1 MVFVIKSRNMYFSGI
16 VDYTTTTG
24 YLDKNH
30 PIKLHQF
37 KPTQN
42 KAMIFKDYF
51 SAQTFMTEYG
61 INGHIVKL
69 DLIRKAVSK

>member
-1 MVFVIKSRNMYFSGI
+1 MAFVIKSRNMYFSRI
-16 VDYTTTTG
+16 VDYTTATG

-42 KAMIFKDYF
+42 KAMIFKDF
-51 SAQTFMTEYG
+51 FPKKEDNDG
-61 INGHIVKL
+61 K
-69 DLIRKAVSK
+69 IRKT

>member
-1 MVFVIKSRNMYFSGI
+1 MAFVIKSRNMYFSRI
-16 VDYTTTTG
+16 VDYTTATG

-37 KPTQN
+37 KPTQH

-51 SAQTFMTEYG
+51 SAQTFMTEHRV
-61 INGHIVKL
+61 NGHIFKL
-69 DLIRKAVSK
+69 DSIRKVVNK

>member
-1 MVFVIKSRNMYFSGI
+1 MAFVIKSRNMYFSEI
-16 VDYTTTTG
+16 VDYTTLIG

-51 SAQTFMTEYG
+51 SAQTFMIEHG
-61 INGHIVKL
+61 IDGHIVKVN
-69 DLIRKAVSK
+69 LIRKVVSK

>member
-1 MVFVIKSRNMYFSGI
+1 MYFSEI

-24 YLDKNH
+24 YLDKNY

-51 SAQTFMTEYG
+51 SAQTFMIEHG
-61 INGHIVKL
+61 IDGHIVKVN
-69 DLIRKAVSK
+69 LIRKVVSK

>member
-1 MVFVIKSRNMYFSGI
+1 MAFVIKSRNMYFSGI
-16 VDYTTTTG
+16 ADYTTLTG
-24 YLDKNH
+24 YLDKKH

-42 KAMIFKDYF
+42 EAMIFKDYF

-61 INGHIVKL
+61 IDGHIVKVN
-69 DLIRKAVSK
+69 LIRKAVSK

>member
-1 MVFVIKSRNMYFSGI
+1 MYFSRI
-16 VDYTTTTG
+16 VDYTTATG

-42 KAMIFKDYF
+42 KAMIFKDF
-51 SAQTFMTEYG
+51 FPKKEDNDG
-61 INGHIVKL
+61 K
-69 DLIRKAVSK
+69 IRKT

>member
-1 MVFVIKSRNMYFSGI
+1 MAFVIKSRNMYFSGI

-51 SAQTFMTEYG
+51 SAKTFMTEYG

>member
-1 MVFVIKSRNMYFSGI
+1 MAFVIKSRNMYFSGI

-42 KAMIFKDYF
+42 KTMIFKDYF

>member
-1 MVFVIKSRNMYFSGI
+1 MAFVIKNMNMYFSGI
-16 VDYTTTTG
+16 ADYTTLTG

-42 KAMIFKDYF
+42 KTMIFKDYF
-51 SAQTFMTEYG
+51 SAQTFMTEHG
-61 INGHIVKL
+61 IDGHIVKVN
-69 DLIRKAVSK
+69 LIRKVVSK

>member
-1 MVFVIKSRNMYFSGI
+1 MAFVIKSRNMYFSGI
-16 VDYTTTTG
+16 ADYTTLTG

-37 KPTQN
+37 KPTQK

-51 SAQTFMTEYG
+51 SAQTFMTEHG
-61 INGHIVKL
+61 IDGHIAKVN
-69 DLIRKAVSK
+69 LIRKVVSK

>member
-1 MVFVIKSRNMYFSGI
+1 MAFVIKSRNMYFSGI
-16 VDYTTTTG
+16 VDYTTATG

-37 KPTQN
+37 KLTQN

-51 SAQTFMTEYG
+51 SAQTFMSDHG
-61 INGHIVKL
+61 VNGHIVKL
-69 DLIRKAVSK
+69 DSIRKVVSK

>member
-1 MVFVIKSRNMYFSGI
+1 MAFVIKSINMYFSGI
-16 VDYTTTTG
+16 VDYTTATG

-30 PIKLHQF
+30 SIKLHQF
-37 KPTQN
+37 KPTEN

-51 SAQTFMTEYG
+51 SAQTFMTEHG

>member
-1 MVFVIKSRNMYFSGI
+1 MAFVIKNRNMYFSEI

-42 KAMIFKDYF
+42 KAMIFKDYC
-51 SAQTFMTEYG
+51 SARTFMTEHG
-61 INGHIVKL
+61 IDGHIVKVN
-69 DLIRKAVSK
+69 LIRKVVSK

>member
-1 MVFVIKSRNMYFSGI
+1 MAFVIKSRNMYFSGI

-51 SAQTFMTEYG
+51 SAQTFMTEHG
-61 INGHIVKL
+61 VNGHIVKL
-69 DLIRKAVSK
+69 DLIRKVVSK

>member
-1 MVFVIKSRNMYFSGI
+1 MLFVIKHNGIYFQGFK
-16 VDYTTTTG
+16 DYSSMEG
-24 YLDKNH
+24 YLDKKH

-51 SAQTFMTEYG
+51 SAQTFMEEHG
-61 INGHIVKL
+61 VNGHIVKL
-69 DLIRKAVSK
+69 DSIRKVVSK

>member
-1 MVFVIKSRNMYFSGI
+1 MAFVIKNRNMYFSGI

-24 YLDKNH
+24 YLEKNH

-37 KPTQN
+37 KPKQN

-51 SAQTFMTEYG
+51 SAQTFMNEHG
-61 INGHIVKL
+61 VNGHIVKL
-69 DLIRKAVSK
+69 DLIRKVVIK

>member
-1 MVFVIKSRNMYFSGI
+1 MAFVIKSRNMYFSRI
-16 VDYTTTTG
+16 VDYTTATG

-37 KPTQN
+37 KPTQS

-51 SAQTFMTEYG
+51 SAQTFMTDHG
-61 INGHIVKL
+61 VNGHIFKL
-69 DLIRKAVSK
+69 DSIRKVVSK

>member
-1 MVFVIKSRNMYFSGI
+1 MVFVIKRRNMYFSGI

-42 KAMIFKDYF
+42 KAMIFKDYL
-51 SAQTFMTEYG
+51 SARIFMKEHR

-69 DLIRKAVSK
+69 NPIRKVVTK